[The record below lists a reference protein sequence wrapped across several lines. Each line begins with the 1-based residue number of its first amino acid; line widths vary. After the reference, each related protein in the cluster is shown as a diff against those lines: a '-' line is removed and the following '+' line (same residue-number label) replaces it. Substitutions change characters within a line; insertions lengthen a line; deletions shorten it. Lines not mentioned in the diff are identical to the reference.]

1 MPPPSRR
8 NPQILRGLATPF
20 LSLATFQ
27 LSGRGR
33 GSNQWLSPPG
43 CLQFSL
49 LLTLPPQF
57 PADKLVFIQYL
68 AALAICDG
76 LDADGRLGVRIKW
89 PNDIYAHAEG
99 VGGTTIGSGE
109 RGKAKLGGI
118 LVNSSLVDGQWRVV
132 VGCGIN
138 VLNDLPTTSLA
149 QLHDV
154 KARRDALRHGRAGS
168 EAQAESQVTMEASLA
183 RILVSFEGFWTTFL
197 QDQGFK
203 GLLDEYLGRWLH
215 SYVPGLSA
223 AHPEFVPLIAN
234 VERFH
239 SDQKVTLTSVTPHQA
254 LVIKTITLDY
264 GLLRCIPDRSADSAL
279 PRSSMYD
286 GGSEDRSFGFRHSL
300 SAGMRSLGID
310 RAQSES
316 YVDLQPDGNSFD
328 LMSGL
333 IKRKV

>member
-1 MPPPSRR
+1 MVSACRIRLILPNYR
-8 NPQILRGLATPF
+8 NPKILRGLATPF

-49 LLTLPPQF
+49 LLTLPPSF

-76 LDADGRLGVRIKW
+76 LDPDGKLGVRIKW

-99 VGGTTIGSGE
+99 IGGTEVGKGE
-109 RGKAKLGGI
+109 KGKAKLGGI
-118 LVNSSLVDGQWRVV
+118 LVNSSFVDGRWRVV

-149 QLHDV
+149 QLHEV
-154 KARRDALRHGRAGS
+154 KARRDALRDGGFASGG
-168 EAQAESQVTMEASLA
+168 EAEEVSMEKSLA
-183 RILVSFEGFWTTFL
+183 RILVSFEGFWATYL

-215 SYVPGLSA
+215 
-223 AHPEFVPLIAN
+223 
-234 VERFH
+234 
-239 SDQKVTLTSVTPHQA
+239 T
-254 LVIKTITLDY
+254 
-264 GLLRCIPDRSADSAL
+264 
-279 PRSSMYD
+279 
-286 GGSEDRSFGFRHSL
+286 
-300 SAGMRSLGID
+300 
-310 RAQSES
+310 
-316 YVDLQPDGNSFD
+316 
-328 LMSGL
+328 
-333 IKRKV
+333 

>member
-1 MPPPSRR
+1 MVSGLTSDPFYR
-8 NPQILRGLATPF
+8 NPKILRGLTPPF

-76 LDADGRLGVRIKW
+76 LDADGKLGVRIKW

-99 VGGTTIGSGE
+99 VGGGGGAGGE
-109 RGKAKLGGI
+109 KGKAKLGGI
-118 LVNSSLVDGQWRVV
+118 LVNSSFVNGQWRVV

-138 VLNDLPTTSLA
+138 ILNDLPTTSLA
-149 QLHDV
+149 QLHEL
-154 KARRDALRHGRAGS
+154 KTRRDALRQGGS
-168 EAQAESQVTMEASLA
+168 ASGGQVEQVSMEKSLA
-183 RILVSFEGFWTTFL
+183 SILVSFEGFWATFL

-215 SYVPGLSA
+215 S
-223 AHPEFVPLIAN
+223 
-234 VERFH
+234 
-239 SDQKVTLTSVTPHQA
+239 
-254 LVIKTITLDY
+254 
-264 GLLRCIPDRSADSAL
+264 
-279 PRSSMYD
+279 
-286 GGSEDRSFGFRHSL
+286 
-300 SAGMRSLGID
+300 
-310 RAQSES
+310 
-316 YVDLQPDGNSFD
+316 
-328 LMSGL
+328 
-333 IKRKV
+333 